1 MRETVSNKQHTVR
14 RLVRKRKHDW
24 YNIPVRTA
32 VVYTLVLNS
41 SIQSKQAHLLVAS
54 LIHTSDYSTNV
65 VERLDYSTTRWFNQS
80 NLLSHRFIRY
90 NHHEVIH
97 PVPSIKRS
105 LQRKL
110 STIYSISQLNAFFFN
125 FYIYLHADE
134 LIFTYSIRST
144 FIERIWSGK
153 KKKGKK
159 NSPRFHSQPTNRL
172 KKKQVSEFFG
182 GEGDFDMRYHIPART
197 ITQLVMDWNVK
208 FAVDVA
214 GQRTKPKTEE
224 ADRPRPS
231 KKGPFKNPRLPQ
243 GPVLRLGFSW
253 Q

>member
-1 MRETVSNKQHTVR
+1 MICMTQIMICPMRETVSNKQHTVR

-125 FYIYLHADE
+125 FYIWCKSFQKKILSFCE
-134 LIFTYSIRST
+134 LNFVYFS
-144 FIERIWSGK
+144 E
-153 KKKGKK
+153 
-159 NSPRFHSQPTNRL
+159 L
-172 KKKQVSEFFG
+172 K
-182 GEGDFDMRYHIPART
+182 
-197 ITQLVMDWNVK
+197 
-208 FAVDVA
+208 
-214 GQRTKPKTEE
+214 
-224 ADRPRPS
+224 
-231 KKGPFKNPRLPQ
+231 
-243 GPVLRLGFSW
+243 
-253 Q
+253 